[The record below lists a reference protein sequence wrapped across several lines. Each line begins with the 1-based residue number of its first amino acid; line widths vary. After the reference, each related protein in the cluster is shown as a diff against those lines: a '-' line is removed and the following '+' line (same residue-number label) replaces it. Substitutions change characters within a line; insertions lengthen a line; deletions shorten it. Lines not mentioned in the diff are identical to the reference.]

1 MHRDKISGNRMKC
14 NWCHVAVPHGW
25 KNKALLANL
34 NDVGPEAGQVEGTEV
49 RRNTSVPY
57 NQGPYYMN
65 TMIKIL
71 NFRPSGQWI
80 DTACGLRAKTTAN
93 HCSPSTPPGDMST

>member
-1 MHRDKISGNRMKC
+1 M
-14 NWCHVAVPHGW
+14 
-25 KNKALLANL
+25 
-34 NDVGPEAGQVEGTEV
+34 

-80 DTACGLRAKTTAN
+80 DTACGSRAKTTAN
-93 HCSPSTPPGDMST
+93 QSNASGRDWMRNGNEACTNPP